1 MKANNKPIS
10 KPMSSAKLTRIGV
23 LIVVASVILIWGI
36 SYLKG
41 KNLFKRENTYYVI
54 YKEVNGLGVS
64 NDVLINGFKVGQVI
78 QIEYIADSTEK
89 FRVSIAID
97 DKYKIVKG
105 SVAQVYSQDIMGT
118 RAIRIQRG
126 KGEGFHQDSDTLIAA
141 VEGGLVEQV
150 NMEIA
155 PLKKKAESLI
165 SSLDSAIIIVREI
178 FNERTQEDL
187 RNTFTSIK
195 NTIANLEKTTFTLDT
210 LLTTEKS
217 KLAMIFSNVESITAN
232 LKNNNKEITNIIEN
246 FSDISDSIAKADIAS
261 TLNKADKALAQFNL
275 VLSDINSGKG
285 SIGQLIQ
292 NDTLYR
298 NIENA
303 SYHLSRLMR
312 DMHENPKR
320 YVHFSVFDVG
330 KTIYVSEPG
339 DKKTKKKKNKDETN
353 SGGL

>member
-1 MKANNKPIS
+1 MSNQMSVS
-10 KPMSSAKLTRIGV
+10 KVTKIGTM
-23 LIVVASVILIWGI
+23 VVFAIALLIWGV

-41 KNLFKRENTYYVI
+41 NNLFKKENI
-54 YKEVNGLGVS
+54 YFAIYNEVNGLSVS
-64 NDVLINGFKVGQVI
+64 NAVLINGFKVGQVI
-78 QIEYIADSTEK
+78 KIDYIPDSVERFK
-89 FRVSIAID
+89 VSISIE
-97 DKYKIVKG
+97 DKYKIVNG

-118 RAIRIQRG
+118 RGIRIIRG
-126 KGEGFHQDSDTLIAA
+126 KLDGFHQTGDTLIAA

-178 FNERTQEDL
+178 FNKRTQEDL
-187 RNTFTSIK
+187 RNTFASIK

-217 KLAMIFSNVESITAN
+217 KLALIFSHVESISAN
-232 LKNNNKEITNIIEN
+232 LEKNNDKITRIISN
-246 FSDISDSIAKADIAS
+246 FSALSDSLAKADIAS
-261 TLNKADKALAQFNL
+261 TLAKADKALNQFNL
-275 VLSDINSGKG
+275 ILNDVNSGKG
-285 SIGQLIQ
+285 SIGQLVK

-320 YVHFSVFDVG
+320 YLHFSAIDVG
-330 KTIYVSEPG
+330 KTVYVTDPD
-339 DKKTKKKKNKDETN
+339 DKKAKKKKQKDDAKSNEPDTEIK
-353 SGGL
+353 

>member
-1 MKANNKPIS
+1 MSASRIS
-10 KPMSSAKLTRIGV
+10 KIG
-23 LIVVASVILIWGI
+23 IVVVIAIALLIWGV

-41 KNLFKRENTYYVI
+41 NNLFKKENTYFVI
-54 YKEVNGLGVS
+54 YNEVNGLSIS
-64 NDVLINGFKVGQVI
+64 NAVLINGYKVGQVLH
-78 QIEYIADSTEK
+78 IEYVPDTVER
-89 FRVSIAID
+89 FRVAISIE
-97 DKYKIVKG
+97 DKYKIVNG
-105 SVAQVYSQDIMGT
+105 SIAQVYSQDIMGN
-118 RAIRIQRG
+118 RAIRIIRG
-126 KGEGFHQDSDTLIAA
+126 KLEGYHESGDTLIAA

-178 FNERTQEDL
+178 FNKRTQEDL
-187 RNTFTSIK
+187 RNTFASIK

-217 KLAMIFSNVESITAN
+217 KLALIFSNVEAITAN
-232 LKNNNKEITNIIEN
+232 LKNNDKEISNIIKN
-246 FSDISDSIAKADIAS
+246 FSSISDSLAKADIAS
-261 TLNKADKALAQFNL
+261 TLGKADSALLQFNKIL
-275 VLSDINSGKG
+275 TNINSGNG
-285 SIGQLIQ
+285 TVGQLIH

-320 YVHFSVFDVG
+320 YVHFSVLDVG
-330 KTIYVSEPG
+330 KTIYVADPD
-339 DKKTKKKKNKDETN
+339 DKKAKKKKQKDQEKTTDIE
-353 SGGL
+353 LIEK

>member
-1 MKANNKPIS
+1 MSASRIS
-10 KPMSSAKLTRIGV
+10 KIG
-23 LIVVASVILIWGI
+23 LLVVTAIALLIWGV

-41 KNLFKRENTYYVI
+41 NNLFKKENTYYVI
-54 YKEVNGLGVS
+54 YNEVNGLSIS
-64 NDVLINGFKVGQVI
+64 NAVLINGFKVGQVLH
-78 QIEYIADSTEK
+78 IEYIPDTVDR
-89 FRVSIAID
+89 FRVSISIEN
-97 DKYKIVKG
+97 KFKLVNG
-105 SVAQVYSQDIMGT
+105 SIAQVYSQDIMGN
-118 RAIRIQRG
+118 RAIRIIRG
-126 KGEGFHQDSDTLIAA
+126 KLEGFHENGDTLIAA

-178 FNERTQEDL
+178 FNKRTQEDL
-187 RNTFTSIK
+187 RNTFASIK

-217 KLAMIFSNVESITAN
+217 KLAMIFSNVEAITAN
-232 LKNNNKEITNIIEN
+232 LKNNDKEISNIIKN
-246 FSDISDSIAKADIAS
+246 FSAISDSLAKADIAS
-261 TLNKADKALAQFNL
+261 TLGKADSALLQFNQIL
-275 VLSDINSGKG
+275 ANINSGNG
-285 SIGQLIQ
+285 TVGQLIH

-320 YVHFSVFDVG
+320 YLHFSVLDVG
-330 KTIYVSEPG
+330 KTIYVADPD
-339 DKKTKKKKNKDETN
+339 DKKAKKKKQNDQRKSSEN
-353 SGGL
+353 EMIEK